1 MPADWRNFA
10 KQVAHKKWVFKKVL
24 KHNAKKKKKYTVGYC
39 QRCGNTKAF
48 NSKYGINLCRH
59 CLREVL
65 PQLGFKK
72 Y

>member
-1 MPADWRNFA
+1 M
-10 KQVAHKKWVFKKVL
+10 
-24 KHNAKKKKKYTVGYC
+24 KHNAKKKKKCTVGYC
-39 QRCGNTKAF
+39 QRCGNTRAF

-65 PQLGFKK
+65 PQIGFKK